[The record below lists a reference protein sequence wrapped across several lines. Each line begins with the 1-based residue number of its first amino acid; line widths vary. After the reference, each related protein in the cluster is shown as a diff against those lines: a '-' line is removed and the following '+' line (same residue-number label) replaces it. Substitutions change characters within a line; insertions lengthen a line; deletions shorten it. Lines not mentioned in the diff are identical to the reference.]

1 MVEGRDAGLANQL
14 AADISAQF
22 LDKSG
27 NFHEELNTIL
37 NSDQYDDVSAEVR
50 RLAMAKLEA
59 DGLLPLMVVD
69 MFGTNDAMNDFG
81 HNRAVDAPFSDDW
94 DNAAPLSNEAEW
106 FGLEDFQ
113 ELATGENEK
122 PGEGD
127 PDAAEQFLASAVVDR
142 WAEIE
147 GLAQDQ
153 IFDFVNDD
161 IVESLGSLF
170 EDSSDK
176 GITLTDL
183 RVWAGDPQGEL
194 ADNQTQHAGD
204 VANYRSD
211 AENAI
216 YFATDTNSTVPVL
229 DRIAEGESVTRNEIG
244 TIVNDRTAMSA
255 LPESQQRALQY
266 LYDHWASITG
276 GNETAMSQTALSEY
290 AGFMGTSISQAQQN
304 VRDLMALDASTV
316 TQSTDGVNQVVMA
329 AGDAAAVVQLTRD
342 ARLASYIKTDSN
354 NRAYIN
360 RSDINALL
368 DPASTVLTAQEKDL
382 LRTVP
387 ISGEALFLDDVA
399 HAAGYDSYSVLTGT
413 RPLTADV
420 LRNIRNYMSSDPA
433 FISALK
439 GADDY
444 IDRQTLMSAFN
455 GGLAGYPSLSDN
467 QRNIV
472 NELLSSYDA
481 LSVANPTLGFN
492 PQAVLTGT
500 MTPEAVVAQSSTG
513 NPTETVTPQ
522 AVGTTGRTNSWSSNS
537 SILDVATAN
546 LRANWHEG
554 MPPITQ
560 QQQWVEVANVM
571 ERVFRDRMND
581 SADPSK
587 PPFRLPNGRTEAE
600 VLQAIGWLR
609 QQYESGAIGYH
620 LPGQLKDGVEGTSWT
635 IDTVALLNMLLQGT
649 TEV

>member
-14 AADISAQF
+14 AADISAQY
-22 LDKSG
+22 LDRSG

-59 DGLLPLMVVD
+59 DGLLPLMIVD
-69 MFGTNDAMNDFG
+69 MFGTNNAMNDFG
-81 HNRAVDAPFSDDW
+81 HNRAIDAPFSDDW

-142 WAEIE
+142 WDEIH

-161 IVESLGSLF
+161 IVENLGSIF
-170 EDSSDK
+170 EDSSDN
-176 GITLTDL
+176 GITLTDM
-183 RVWAGDPQGEL
+183 RVWAGDPEGEL

-229 DRIAEGESVTRNEIG
+229 DRIAEGERVTRNEVG
-244 TIVNDRTAMSA
+244 TIVNDRSAMSA
-255 LPESQQRALQY
+255 LPETQQRALQY
-266 LYDHWASITG
+266 LFDHWASITG
-276 GNETAMSQTALSEY
+276 GNETAMSQTALEQY

-316 TQSTDGVNQVVMA
+316 TQGSDGVNQVTMA
-329 AGDAAAVVQLTRD
+329 SADAAAVVTLTRD
-342 ARLASYIKTDSN
+342 ARLSSYIKTDSS
-354 NRAYIN
+354 NRAYID

-368 DPASTVLTAQEKDL
+368 DPASPVLTDDEKDL

-420 LRNIRNYMSSDPA
+420 LRNIRNYMSSEPA
-433 FISALK
+433 LVTAMTANGFITREKLLEAN
-439 GADDY
+439 
-444 IDRQTLMSAFN
+444 N
-455 GGLAGYPSLSDN
+455 GQLVGFESLTDN
-467 QRNIV
+467 QRRMIS
-472 NELLSSYDA
+472 ELLSSYDA
-481 LSVANPTLGFN
+481 LSA
-492 PQAVLTGT
+492 
-500 MTPEAVVAQSSTG
+500 G
-513 NPTETVTPQ
+513 NPTQGVNAEAIQNGTVVAEATVAQALDPVTGQPAASSMVGDIRVFGQDYDTSTAGGFGLAAQTRADLLNGDSAEAVTPAQ
-522 AVGTTGRTNSWSSNS
+522 IQSAKVDLLLLGYEQN
-537 SILDVATAN
+537 
-546 LRANWHEG
+546 
-554 MPPITQ
+554 MPPTDTSA
-560 QQQWVEVANVM
+560 EAVAERAAIVAAINALRTGSGIS
-571 ERVFRDRMND
+571 ERVTY
-581 SADPSK
+581 SV
-587 PPFRLPNGRTEAE
+587 NGVTKSISIY
-600 VLQAIGWLR
+600 QMLR
-609 QQYESGAIGYH
+609 GHIRY
-620 LPGQLKDGVEGTSWT
+620 
-635 IDTVALLNMLLQGT
+635 
-649 TEV
+649 